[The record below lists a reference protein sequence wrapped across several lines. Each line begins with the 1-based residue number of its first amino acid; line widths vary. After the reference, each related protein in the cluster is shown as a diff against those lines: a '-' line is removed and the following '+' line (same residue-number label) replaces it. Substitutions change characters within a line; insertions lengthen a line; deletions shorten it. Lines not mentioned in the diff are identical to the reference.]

1 MRRGERLVDAYDKYN
16 TKQTIEA
23 LQRRNKELEEQVKV
37 REQNEKNAA
46 RSTGSQKSVGDT
58 DYVDLIEAG
67 WNSV

>member
-1 MRRGERLVDAYDKYN
+1 MRRGERLVDAYDRYN